1 MVKLRCAAGGVRCAA
16 APCDVWFTAGFLGW
30 CDLSDSH
37 PPPMVSTFAV
47 QNRITAMERSIRL
60 LFWLF
65 AGLLVFCASFAAV
78 AQSTGGMRI
87 SVASKET
94 QRPLEGVAVTVTDRV
109 GKLIARRTGA
119 NGSVELT
126 GLDAG
131 LYAVTADGPGLIAV
145 SEPSVRVVDRKL
157 TPLNLE
163 MLTGTDAAQKVVV
176 VGRAQTADPYG
187 AVSNALLNREELRSA
202 PGTGSDVLRALDGL
216 PGLIPDGEFA
226 SFSVRGRGP
235 RDNLILVDGLPLDRV
250 VHFDQTVGEEEDIGG
265 GGRYSIFAPNSI
277 ASAEFS
283 PGGWSAAYGGRSGS
297 LLKLDVAGGSPTPS
311 ASLRV
316 DIAGLEFSYEGPSG
330 IHDGTTLY
338 FTARQFDFGRVFETI
353 DELDIGQPKL
363 TDIVF
368 KTVTSLDA
376 DNKIEFLGIY
386 APEKYTRNVKNVLA
400 SPNFEDVSLIDTKQD
415 LALVGLT
422 WRRRVGADGK
432 WTHQIYHRA
441 NKKTSAEGEAYPDL
455 VPKGTPAADVPVRE
469 RLLTVK
475 EHESESG
482 WHSDFVG
489 RNRYGQAS
497 AGLRVSQTDVE
508 YATSLREAWDRF
520 VYRTTDPRPPGQ
532 QYITLTPDSINS
544 VYKAKKTH
552 YAIYG
557 EQVFKF
563 AHWDLRT
570 GLRYDRDGFSDQSL
584 VSPRLAANWL
594 LESGARVSA
603 TAGVFY
609 QSPRFLV
616 RAASPQNFG
625 IKNERVTHLS
635 VGIEQALAR
644 NWSLLVEPYF
654 QRLARLIVEQERT
667 SGQVSNDGTGRNLG
681 LDVVLSRRFAGG
693 WSGNA
698 VYAYNKA
705 RINDKDGLGDYDAD
719 FNRKHFF
726 SIGGNWQIN
735 ERWKLGARWKWASG
749 RPTDDFIINS
759 DVLGPG
765 QPPRYSKEL
774 TRRNALRLDKLHALN
789 IRVDYRRN
797 LGPVDLVG
805 FLDVIN
811 VYGGPS
817 GGSREFDPRRGVNV
831 ADQGEAL
838 PIIGL
843 ILERSW

>member
-1 MVKLRCAAGGVRCAA
+1 MK
-16 APCDVWFTAGFLGW
+16 
-30 CDLSDSH
+30 
-37 PPPMVSTFAV
+37 
-47 QNRITAMERSIRL
+47 QIIR
-60 LFWLF
+60 LF
-65 AGLLVFCASFAAV
+65 AGLLVFCASSAAT
-78 AQSTGGMRI
+78 AQSAGGGMRI

-94 QRPLEGVAVTVTDRV
+94 QRPLEGVTVTVTDRV
-109 GKLIARRTGA
+109 GTVIARRTEA
-119 NGSVELT
+119 NGTVDLT

-131 LYAVTADGPGLIAV
+131 LYAVAAEGPGLIAV
-145 SEPSVRVVDRKL
+145 SEPSVSVVDRKV

-163 MLTGTDAAQKVVV
+163 MFARTEALQKVVV

-187 AVSNALLNREELRSA
+187 AASNSLLNREELRSA

-235 RDNLILVDGLPLDRV
+235 RDNLILVDGLPFDRV

-283 PGGWSAAYGGRSGS
+283 PGGWSASYGGRSGS
-297 LLKLDVAGGSPTPS
+297 LLKLNVAGGSPTPS
-311 ASLRV
+311 ASLRA

-330 IHDGTTLY
+330 IHDGTTMY

-353 DELDIGQPKL
+353 EELDIGQPKL
-363 TDIVF
+363 TDIVL
-368 KTVTSLDA
+368 KTVTSLDP

-386 APEKYTRNVKNVLA
+386 APEKYTRNVENVLA

-415 LALVGLT
+415 LSLVGLT
-422 WRRRVGADGK
+422 WRRRVGADSR
-432 WTHQIYHRA
+432 WTNQIYHRA
-441 NKKTSAEGEAYPDL
+441 NNKTSAEGEAYPDL
-455 VPKGTPAADVPVRE
+455 VPEGTPAQGVPVRE
-469 RLLTVK
+469 RLITVTEK
-475 EHESESG
+475 EAESG
-482 WHSDFVG
+482 WQSDYVT
-489 RNRYGQAS
+489 RNRFGQGS
-497 AGLRVSQTDVE
+497 AGLRVWQTDVE
-508 YATSLREAWDRF
+508 YSTLLREDWDRF

-532 QYITLTPDSINS
+532 QYITLTPDGINS
-544 VYKAKKTH
+544 VYKAKKTS
-552 YAIYG
+552 YAAYG

-563 AHWDLRT
+563 DDWDLRA
-570 GLRYDRDGFSDQSL
+570 GLRYDRDGFSDESL

-594 LESGARVSA
+594 LESGMRVSA

-616 RAASPQNFG
+616 RAANPANFG

-635 VGIEQALAR
+635 VGLEQYLGR
-644 NWSLLVEPYF
+644 NWSLLVEPYY
-654 QRLARLIVEQERT
+654 QRLDNLVVEQERT
-667 SGQVSNDGTGRNLG
+667 SGRVTNDGVGSNLG
-681 LDVVLSRRFAGG
+681 LDVVLSRRNASG
-693 WSGNA
+693 WFGSV
-698 VYAYNKA
+698 VYAFNKA
-705 RINDKDGLGDYDAD
+705 RINDKDGFGDYDAD

-726 SIGGNWQIN
+726 SIGGSWQIN
-735 ERWKLGARWKWASG
+735 ERWKAGARWKWASG
-749 RPTDDFIINS
+749 RPTDDFTINS

-765 QPPRYSKEL
+765 QPARYSKQL
-774 TRRNALRLDKLHALN
+774 TRPNALRLDNLHSLN
-789 IRVDYRRN
+789 FRIDYRRN

-811 VYGGPS
+811 LYGGPS